1 MEQKEMMEKLQK
13 NPAAIHRL
21 MQSKDGQTLMQLLNG
36 TDGGASL
43 QKAVTQAAMGNTA
56 QITQMLQRVM
66 QSPEGAELIGRINQ
80 SLQK

>member
-13 NPAAIHRL
+13 NPAAIHQL
-21 MQSKDGQTLMQLLNG
+21 MQSKDGQVLMQMLNG
-36 TDGGASL
+36 ADNGASL

-56 QITQMLQRVM
+56 QITQMLQKVM
-66 QSPEGAELIGRINQ
+66 QSPEGAALIGRISQ